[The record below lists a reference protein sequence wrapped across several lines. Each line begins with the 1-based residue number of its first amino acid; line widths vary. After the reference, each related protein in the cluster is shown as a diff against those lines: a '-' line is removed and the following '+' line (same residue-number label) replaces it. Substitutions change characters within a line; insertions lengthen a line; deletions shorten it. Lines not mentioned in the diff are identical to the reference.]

1 MGAIRARDTRDALD
15 LPRPALTRMHLE
27 AAHVPAGYLLE
38 VRHISKS
45 YPGVAA
51 LEDVSVQVGKGTVHA
66 LIGENGAGKSTLMKI
81 IAGIVTADA
90 GEVRLA
96 GRTLTLGDP
105 RRALESGIAMIHQEL
120 NLMPSMTVAENIWI
134 GREPLKALGMIDHR
148 ELHRRTHLLL
158 ERLQIDLAP
167 EAEVRSLSIA
177 GRQMVEIAKALSYES
192 QLLIMDEPT
201 SALGEH
207 DTAHLFAI
215 IRELTS
221 QGKAVLYI
229 THRMDELEE
238 IADEVTVL
246 RDGRYIGTERPGN
259 LTREQIIRMMVGRE
273 LTQAPPH
280 DRAAP
285 GAVRLAARALT
296 LRPHFHD
303 VSFELHAGE
312 ILGVAGLIGAGR
324 SKLAEALFGVTPAS
338 SGHIWIDG
346 AEVRVD
352 SPGTAVACGMALLT
366 EDRKET
372 GCLLTLDVLENL
384 AIAALNR
391 DFVRF
396 GFVRGPAVTQAC
408 ADMSRRLRVKTP
420 SLREPIAY
428 LSGGNQQKV
437 LIGRWLLTG
446 PRILI
451 LDEPTRG
458 IDVGA
463 KAEIHQLIAQ
473 LAAQGAAV
481 LMVSSE
487 LPEIL
492 AVSHRIMVMQEGAVT
507 GVLER
512 AHADQEKIMA
522 LAAH

>member
-1 MGAIRARDTRDALD
+1 
-15 LPRPALTRMHLE
+15 MHAE
-27 AAHVPAGYLLE
+27 AAHAPDRCLLE

-45 YPGVAA
+45 FPGVAA
-51 LEDVSVQVGKGTVHA
+51 LDDVSLRVDRGTVHA

-81 IAGIVTADA
+81 IAGIVPADA
-90 GEVRLA
+90 GEVCLA
-96 GRTLTLGDP
+96 GRTLRLDTP
-105 RRALESGIAMIHQEL
+105 RQALESGIAMIHQEL
-120 NLMPSMTVAENIWI
+120 NLMPSMSVAENIWI
-134 GREPLKALGMIDHR
+134 GREPANAFGMVSHR
-148 ELHRRTHLLL
+148 ELHRRTRALL
-158 ERLQIDLAP
+158 ERLQIDIDP
-167 EAEVRSLSIA
+167 QAEVRALPIA
-177 GRQMVEIAKALSYES
+177 SRQMIEIAKALSYES

-201 SALGEH
+201 SALTEH
-207 DTAHLFAI
+207 DTAQLFAI
-215 IRELTS
+215 IRELKS

-229 THRMDELEE
+229 THRLDELRE
-238 IADEVTVL
+238 IADEITVL
-246 RDGRYIGTERPGN
+246 RDGRYIGTERPSN

-273 LTQAPPH
+273 LAQIFPH
-280 DRAAP
+280 EATAP
-285 GAVRLAARALT
+285 GAVRLAASGLT
-296 LRPHFHD
+296 LRPHFQD
-303 VSFELHAGE
+303 VSFELRAGE

-324 SKLAEALFGVTPAS
+324 SQLAEALFGVAPAS
-338 SGHIWIDG
+338 HGQVWIDG

-352 SPGTAVACGMALLT
+352 SPCTALARGMAFLT

-384 AIAALNR
+384 AIAVLNR

-396 GFVRGPAVTQAC
+396 GFLRSAAVTQAC

-420 SLREPIAY
+420 SLQEPIAH

-463 KAEIHQLIAQ
+463 KAEIHQLIAR

-481 LMVSSE
+481 LMISSE

-492 AVSHRIMVMQEGAVT
+492 GMSHRIMVMHAGRVT

-512 AHADQEKIMA
+512 AQADQEKIMA